1 MEELVEYSE
10 EQFKQRLSITL
21 ARLIINKTPIDQ
33 PIAFLLGGQA
43 GSGKTIL
50 QTMIDKKMNGNII
63 IINNDELKPLHPNY
77 KKLSQKHGKEVTKLV
92 TPFSSR
98 MTEELI
104 DELSK
109 RRYNLVIEGTLRTI
123 ETPKTTTKLLQ
134 ERGYKVNLYVMAV
147 SKQLSY
153 VGTLT
158 RFEDMF
164 INNPLT
170 ARETPKRIHDE
181 MIDKLPV
188 NIDELYQNNIFN
200 EIHLFTRAKEHI
212 YSSLKVTKSPRIFL
226 ESKLHETVKAK
237 RLDAY
242 VARLFSKMQEN
253 KHDKG
258 GMKEAILQHLNEY
271 KAVKQPIKEKK

>member
-21 ARLIINKTPIDQ
+21 ARLIKNKTPIDQ